1 MNYTV
6 NVSIP
11 ETLAN
16 LAKKRVKAGYYSSF
30 SEVIREALRNLLM
43 AESTTEVPVFK
54 MSKKAEK
61 IALKAME
68 DYRKGKAIEIKSF
81 KDLE

>member
-1 MNYTV
+1 MNYTI

-11 ETLAN
+11 KTLAN
-16 LAKKRVKAGYYSSF
+16 LAKERVKAGYYSSL

-43 AESTTEVPVFK
+43 TESTTEVPVFK

-61 IALKAME
+61 ITLKAME
-68 DYRKGKAIEIKSF
+68 DYKKGKVIEIKSF